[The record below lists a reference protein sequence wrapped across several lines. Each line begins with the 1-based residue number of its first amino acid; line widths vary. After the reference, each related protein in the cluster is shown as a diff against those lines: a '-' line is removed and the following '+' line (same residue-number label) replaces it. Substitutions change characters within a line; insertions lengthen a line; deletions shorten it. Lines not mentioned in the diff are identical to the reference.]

1 MNIIIRNAKIIDS
14 YSLHNNKVVDIL
26 IKNGK
31 IEQIAKNINAPAN
44 TKELKSKNIH
54 VSPGWLDMQAQFCE
68 PGFEYKEDLETGTKA
83 AAKGGFTAVALLPNT
98 IPVCDNK
105 ASVEY
110 LKKYS
115 KNNAVDIIPIGSIS
129 EGLKGENISEM
140 YDMHLAGAA
149 AFCNAKKSANTG
161 LLTRALLYAKPFG
174 STIMDFPLSKD
185 IAANGN
191 VNEGVAATKLGLK
204 GIPSVAEDLIVN
216 RDIYLAEYCD
226 SALHFT
232 QVSSANAL
240 QLIKNAK
247 NKSLKITC
255 GLSTYHLML
264 SDENL
269 ATFDS
274 NYKVSPPLKTQK
286 EIKLFIKAIKENVVD
301 VLISDHTPQH
311 IENKRCEFDLA
322 AYGII
327 NLQTSFSIAN
337 TILKNEIPIKHLVD
351 LFCNNPRKLLKKE
364 IPLIKEG
371 EDANITVFDPN
382 EEWIF
387 TEENIVS
394 KSKNTPFIG
403 KKFIGK
409 VLGIYNNKQWIEN

>member
-1 MNIIIRNAKIIDS
+1 MNIIIRNAKIIDTNS
-14 YSLHNNKVVDIL
+14 SHNNKVLDIL

-31 IEQIAKNINAPAN
+31 IEQIAKSINAPAN
-44 TKELKSKNIH
+44 IKECKSKNVH

-68 PGFEYKEDLETGTKA
+68 PGFEYKEDLNSGMQA
-83 AAKGGFTAVALLPNT
+83 AAKGGFTAVALLPDTNP
-98 IPVCDNK
+98 ICDNK

-110 LKKYS
+110 LIKS
-115 KNNAVDIIPIGSIS
+115 SSNNAVEIIPIGSIS

-140 YDMHLAGAA
+140 YDMHQVGAA
-149 AFCNAKKSANTG
+149 AFCHAKKSINAG
-161 LLTRALLYAKPFG
+161 LLMRALLYTKPFG
-174 STIMDFPLSKD
+174 STIMNFPLSKEV
-185 IAANGN
+185 AANGN

-204 GIPSVAEDLIVN
+204 GIPSVAEDIIVN
-216 RDIYLAEYCD
+216 RDIYLAEYCE

-232 QVSSANAL
+232 QVSSSNAL
-240 QLIKNAK
+240 QMIKNAK

-269 ATFDS
+269 ASFDS
-274 NYKVSPPLKTQK
+274 NFKVSPPLKNQK
-286 EIKLFIKAIKENVVD
+286 EIKTFIKAIKENVVD
-301 VLISDHTPQH
+301 VLVSDHTPQH
-311 IENKRCEFDLA
+311 IENKKCEFDLA

-327 NLQTSFSIAN
+327 NIQTSFSIAN
-337 TILKNEIPIKHLVD
+337 TILKNEITVQHLVD
-351 LFCNNPRKLLKKE
+351 LFCHNPRKILKKE

-371 EDANITVFDPN
+371 EEANITVFDPD
-382 EEWIF
+382 EEWVF
-387 TEENIVS
+387 TEEKIVS

-403 KKFIGK
+403 KKFMGK